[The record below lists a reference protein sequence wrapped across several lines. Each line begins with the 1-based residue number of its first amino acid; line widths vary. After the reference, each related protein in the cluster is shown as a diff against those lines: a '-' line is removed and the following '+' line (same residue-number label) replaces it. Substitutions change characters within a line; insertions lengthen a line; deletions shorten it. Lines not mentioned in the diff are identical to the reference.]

1 MVEISSENSITI
13 TYQDNYRS
21 IQSSVIPL
29 YHECEQKEESINCF
43 DHFFNS
49 YHHHSIQMNP
59 DPDSLD
65 SNHPHYNNQMNP
77 VESHNSNHHYY
88 HYRIGY
94 IKVDLHKVNDKKV
107 REWNL

>member
-1 MVEISSENSITI
+1 
-13 TYQDNYRS
+13 
-21 IQSSVIPL
+21 
-29 YHECEQKEESINCF
+29 
-43 DHFFNS
+43 
-49 YHHHSIQMNP
+49 MNP